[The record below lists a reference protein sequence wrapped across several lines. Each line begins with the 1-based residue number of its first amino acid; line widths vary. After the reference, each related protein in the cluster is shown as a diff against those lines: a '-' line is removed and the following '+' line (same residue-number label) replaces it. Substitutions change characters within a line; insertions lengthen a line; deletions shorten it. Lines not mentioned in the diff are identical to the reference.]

1 MLGDSR
7 VLSAFLPAFLS
18 SSPPVAFQRVL
29 EVHIGALVPLVPIAI
44 TISKKFIP
52 TVAKTQ
58 CQVLGG
64 L

>member
-1 MLGDSR
+1 MLGYSR
-7 VLSAFLPAFLS
+7 VLSAFLLPFLS
-18 SSPPVAFQRVL
+18 YSPPVPFQRIS
-29 EVHIGALVPLVPIAI
+29 EVHIGALVTLVPIAI